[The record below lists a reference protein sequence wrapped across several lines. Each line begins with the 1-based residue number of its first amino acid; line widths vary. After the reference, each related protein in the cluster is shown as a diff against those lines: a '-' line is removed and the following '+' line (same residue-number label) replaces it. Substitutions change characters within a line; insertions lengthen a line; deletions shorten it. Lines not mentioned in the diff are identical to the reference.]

1 MKKYIKYIVII
12 CLIIIMLA
20 VIGFAVSNNKNNR
33 NQNKSESGSFKI
45 VTTFYPLYIM
55 ASNITQ
61 GANNI
66 ELVNMADVNVGCVHD
81 YTLTTTDMKK
91 LENANIL
98 IENGLGLESFIDKV
112 TSSNKEI
119 QIIDSSEN
127 IQNLIKEDDEVNPH
141 IWTSIS
147 KNIQQVKNITNALKE
162 KNPENADI
170 YEKNCNK
177 YVEKLENLKKE
188 YEEELDL
195 KGEKAVTL
203 NENFAYFAKEIGLN
217 LNLIHTSHEETALS
231 GETLKNVIDEM
242 KSSNGKIILVDIDE
256 DTRTAKTISKETGAN
271 IFVLDS
277 ATTGSLDK
285 DAYINAMKQN
295 LEILKA
301 K

>member
-1 MKKYIKYIVII
+1 MKKYIKYIVIAI
-12 CLIIIMLA
+12 LALSIIAGIIIA
-20 VIGFAVSNNKNNR
+20 YTRKNKVIEKDDN
-33 NQNKSESGSFKI
+33 FKI
-45 VTTFYPLYIM
+45 VTSFYPIYVM
-55 ASNITQ
+55 TANITD
-61 GANNI
+61 GAKNVT
-66 ELVNMADVNVGCVHD
+66 LDNMTEANTGCVHN
-81 YTLTTTDMKK
+81 YTLTTSDMKK
-91 LENANIL
+91 IEKANVF
-98 IENGLGLESFIDKV
+98 IENGLGLEDSF
-112 TSSNKEI
+112 NKIVESRPNLE
-119 QIIDSSEN
+119 IIDSSS
-127 IQNLIKEDDEVNPH
+127 QMTDLIEDEDETNPH

-162 KNPENADI
+162 KNPENANI
-170 YEKNCNK
+170 YEENCNK
-177 YVEKLENLKKE
+177 YVEKLENRKKE

-203 NENFAYFAKEIGLN
+203 NENFAYFAKELGLN

-242 KSSNGKIILVDIDE
+242 KASNGKIILVDIDE
-256 DTRTAKTISKETGAN
+256 DTRTAKTISKETGAK

>member
-1 MKKYIKYIVII
+1 
-12 CLIIIMLA
+12 MLA

-81 YTLTTTDMKK
+81 YILTTTDMKK

-141 IWTSIS
+141 IWTSMSNYILQVE
-147 KNIQQVKNITNALKE
+147 NIQKGLCDKKSRKCRNIYKKCTRIYKE
-162 KNPENADI
+162 NRKI
-170 YEKNCNK
+170 EK
-177 YVEKLENLKKE
+177 
-188 YEEELDL
+188 
-195 KGEKAVTL
+195 
-203 NENFAYFAKEIGLN
+203 
-217 LNLIHTSHEETALS
+217 
-231 GETLKNVIDEM
+231 
-242 KSSNGKIILVDIDE
+242 
-256 DTRTAKTISKETGAN
+256 
-271 IFVLDS
+271 
-277 ATTGSLDK
+277 
-285 DAYINAMKQN
+285 
-295 LEILKA
+295 
-301 K
+301 

>member
-1 MKKYIKYIVII
+1 MKKYIKYIVIAI
-12 CLIIIMLA
+12 MVLSIMAGIIVA
-20 VIGFAVSNNKNNR
+20 YTRKNKEIKEDDN
-33 NQNKSESGSFKI
+33 FKI
-45 VTTFYPLYIM
+45 VTSFYPIYVM
-55 ASNITQ
+55 TANIVD
-61 GANNI
+61 GAKNVT
-66 ELVNMADVNVGCVHD
+66 LDNMTEANTGCVHN
-81 YTLTTTDMKK
+81 YTLTTSDMKK
-91 LENANIL
+91 IEKANVF
-98 IENGLGLESFIDKV
+98 IENGLGLEDSF
-112 TSSNKEI
+112 NKIVESKPNLE
-119 QIIDSSEN
+119 IIDSSS
-127 IQNLIKEDDEVNPH
+127 QMSDLIEDEDEDETNPH

-217 LNLIHTSHEETALS
+217 LKLIHTSHEETALS

-295 LEILKA
+295 LKILKA

>member
-1 MKKYIKYIVII
+1 MKKYIKYIVIAI
-12 CLIIIMLA
+12 LALSIIAGIIIA
-20 VIGFAVSNNKNNR
+20 YTRKNKVIEKDDN
-33 NQNKSESGSFKI
+33 FKI
-45 VTTFYPLYIM
+45 VTSFYPIYVM
-55 ASNITQ
+55 TANITD
-61 GANNI
+61 GAKNVT
-66 ELVNMADVNVGCVHD
+66 LDNMTEANTGCVHN
-81 YTLTTTDMKK
+81 YTLTTSDMKK
-91 LENANIL
+91 IEKANVF
-98 IENGLGLESFIDKV
+98 IENGLGLEDSF
-112 TSSNKEI
+112 NKIVESRPNLE
-119 QIIDSSEN
+119 IIDSSS
-127 IQNLIKEDDEVNPH
+127 QMTDLIEDEDETNPH

-162 KNPENADI
+162 KNPENANI
-170 YEKNCNK
+170 YEENCNK

-203 NENFAYFAKEIGLN
+203 NENFAYFAKELGLN

-242 KSSNGKIILVDIDE
+242 KASNGKIILVDIDE
-256 DTRTAKTISKETGAN
+256 DTRTAKTISKETGAK

>member
-1 MKKYIKYIVII
+1 MKKYIKYIVIAI
-12 CLIIIMLA
+12 MVLSIMAGIIVA
-20 VIGFAVSNNKNNR
+20 YTRKNKEIKEDDN
-33 NQNKSESGSFKI
+33 FKI
-45 VTTFYPLYIM
+45 VTSFYPIYVM
-55 ASNITQ
+55 TANIVD
-61 GANNI
+61 GAKNVT
-66 ELVNMADVNVGCVHD
+66 LDNMTEANTGCVHN
-81 YTLTTTDMKK
+81 YTLTTSDMKK
-91 LENANIL
+91 IEKANVF
-98 IENGLGLESFIDKV
+98 IENGLGLEDSF
-112 TSSNKEI
+112 NKIVESKPNLE
-119 QIIDSSEN
+119 IIDSSS
-127 IQNLIKEDDEVNPH
+127 QMTDLIEDEDEDETNPH

-170 YEKNCNK
+170 YENNCNK

-188 YEEELDL
+188 YEEKLDL

>member
-1 MKKYIKYIVII
+1 MKKYIKYIVIAI
-12 CLIIIMLA
+12 LALSIIAGIIIA
-20 VIGFAVSNNKNNR
+20 YTRKNKEIEEDDN
-33 NQNKSESGSFKI
+33 FKI
-45 VTTFYPLYIM
+45 VTSFYPIYVM
-55 ASNITQ
+55 TANITD
-61 GANNI
+61 GAKNVT
-66 ELVNMADVNVGCVHD
+66 LDNMTEANTGCVHN
-81 YTLTTTDMKK
+81 YTLTTSDMKK
-91 LENANIL
+91 IEKANVF
-98 IENGLGLESFIDKV
+98 IENGLGLEDSF
-112 TSSNKEI
+112 NKIVESRPNLE
-119 QIIDSSEN
+119 IIDSSS
-127 IQNLIKEDDEVNPH
+127 QMTDLIEDEDETNPH

-162 KNPENADI
+162 KNPENANI
-170 YEKNCNK
+170 YEENCNK

-203 NENFAYFAKEIGLN
+203 NENFAYFAKELGLN

-242 KSSNGKIILVDIDE
+242 KASNGKIILVDIDE
-256 DTRTAKTISKETGAN
+256 DTRTAKTISKETGAK

>member
-1 MKKYIKYIVII
+1 MKKYIKYIVIAI
-12 CLIIIMLA
+12 MVLSIMAGIIVA
-20 VIGFAVSNNKNNR
+20 YTRKNKEIKEDDN
-33 NQNKSESGSFKI
+33 FKI
-45 VTTFYPLYIM
+45 VTSFYPIYVM
-55 ASNITQ
+55 TANIID
-61 GANNI
+61 GAKNVT
-66 ELVNMADVNVGCVHD
+66 LDNMTEANTGCVHN
-81 YTLTTTDMKK
+81 YTLTTSDMKK
-91 LENANIL
+91 IEKANVF
-98 IENGLGLESFIDKV
+98 IENGLGLEDSF
-112 TSSNKEI
+112 NKIVERKPNLE
-119 QIIDSSEN
+119 IIDSSS
-127 IQNLIKEDDEVNPH
+127 QMSDLIEDEDEDETNPH

-162 KNPENADI
+162 KNPENANI
-170 YEKNCNK
+170 YEENCNK
-177 YVEKLENLKKE
+177 YVGKLENLKKE
-188 YEEELDL
+188 YEEKLDL

-217 LNLIHTSHEETALS
+217 LKLIHTSHEETALS